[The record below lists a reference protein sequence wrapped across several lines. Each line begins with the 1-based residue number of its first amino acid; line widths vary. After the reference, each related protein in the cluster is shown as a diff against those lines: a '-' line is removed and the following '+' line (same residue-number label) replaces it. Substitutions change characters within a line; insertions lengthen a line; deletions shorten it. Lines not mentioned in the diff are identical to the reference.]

1 MSTFQ
6 YTPGLHHA
14 GSYIS
19 SGYPYLRTYTLGN
32 AATGVSE
39 QSLSFNHVTKQIVI
53 INSETT
59 SNRDLRVHMLSTG
72 SASGAQIVAN
82 KHYYDV
88 PNNTSLT
95 LDLKCEEI
103 YFSNASG
110 GSITFSVFA
119 SQTQIPTGR
128 MYALTGSGI
137 DE

>member
-1 MSTFQ
+1 MSNI
-6 YTPGLHHA
+6 YTPGLQHA

-19 SGYPYLRTYTLGN
+19 SGYPYLTTHTLPN
-32 AATGVSE
+32 AGLSE
-39 QSLSFNHVTKQIVI
+39 TSVSFNHVTKQVVI

-72 SASGAQIVAN
+72 STSGAQIISN

-88 PNNTSLT
+88 PTNTSLT
-95 LDLKCEEI
+95 LDLKCKEI
-103 YFSNASG
+103 FFSNDSG

>member
-1 MSTFQ
+1 MSNFQ
-6 YTPGLHHA
+6 YTSGLQHA

-19 SGYPYLRTYTLGN
+19 SGYPYLKTYTLAN
-32 AATGVSE
+32 SGVSE
-39 QSLSFNHVTKQIVI
+39 QSLEFSHVTKQIVI
-53 INSETT
+53 INSETST
-59 SNRDLRVHMLSTG
+59 SRDLRVHLVSTG
-72 SASGAQIVAN
+72 STANVVAN

-95 LDLKCEEI
+95 LDLKCKEI

-128 MYALTGSGI
+128 MYELTGSGI
-137 DE
+137 NV

>member
-1 MSTFQ
+1 MSNFH
-6 YTPGLHHA
+6 YTPGLQHA

-19 SGYPYLRTYTLGN
+19 SGYPYLKTYTLGN
-32 AATGVSE
+32 TASGVSE
-39 QSLSFNHVTKQIVI
+39 QSLEFLHVTKQIVI
-53 INSETT
+53 INSETST
-59 SNRDLRVHMLSTG
+59 SRDLRVHLVSTG
-72 SASGAQIVAN
+72 STANVVAN

-95 LDLKCEEI
+95 LDLKCKEI

-128 MYALTGSGI
+128 MYELTGSGI
-137 DE
+137 NV

>member
-1 MSTFQ
+1 MSVFQ

-19 SGYPYLRTYTLGN
+19 SGYPYLKTYTLGHT
-32 AATGVSE
+32 AGSGVSE
-39 QSLSFNHVTKQIVI
+39 QQLQFLQVTKQVVI
-53 INSETT
+53 TNSETT
-59 SNRDLRVHMLSTG
+59 SNRDLRVHLVST
-72 SASGAQIVAN
+72 SSTANVVAN

-95 LDLKCEEI
+95 LDLKCKEI

-119 SQTQIPTGR
+119 SQTQIPKGR
-128 MYALTGSGI
+128 MYELTGSGI
-137 DE
+137 NT

>member
-1 MSTFQ
+1 MSNFQ
-6 YTPGLHHA
+6 YTPGLQHA

-19 SGYPYLRTYTLGN
+19 SGYPYLKTYTLAN
-32 AATGVSE
+32 SGVSE
-39 QSLSFNHVTKQIVI
+39 QSLEFSHVTKQIVI
-53 INSETT
+53 INSETST
-59 SNRDLRVHMLSTG
+59 SRDLRVHLLSTG
-72 SASGAQIVAN
+72 SASGAQIINN

-95 LDLKCEEI
+95 LDLKCKEI
-103 YFSNASG
+103 FFSNASG